1 MKKETRDTFILLVAI
16 SLSRVCDCGLLIAE
30 LASDIPAGS
39 ADVHPLEICGLFRKH
54 PYQSLHLPVAV
65 EEASKEGL
73 MLPGSA

>member
-1 MKKETRDTFILLVAI
+1 MKKETRGIFILLVVI
-16 SLSRVCDCGLLIAE
+16 SLSFVCDCGLLI
-30 LASDIPAGS
+30 LSWHRTPRWISRCPS
-39 ADVHPLEICGLFRKH
+39 LEACGLFRKH